1 MINIISMTKEQ
12 HQSVKRASRLLIY
25 AIRWLEKA
33 MAEEMS
39 DDERKRLQRA
49 QELVQKALDKL

>member
-1 MINIISMTKEQ
+1 MTTDQ

-33 MAEEMS
+33 TAEEMS
-39 DDERKRLQRA
+39 DDEMKRLKRA
-49 QELVQKALDKL
+49 NELVKKALEKL